1 MVANHVAP
9 GNARP
14 IHVENT
20 DMFDSDREFTLPLEE
35 DCPEKRKRVKP
46 NKQSVSPL
54 GLLIQRAMQLLGLS
68 YQQLVSES
76 NLLAEQNQ
84 NSDMRIGKSTLGNII
99 NGSIRQPGTA
109 KLDSLRIILHLTRDE
124 IDLAIGLAPERRLAE
139 QLRIRSRRTYELTG
153 DSVTR
158 HRKIP
163 LPVLRED
170 SQLKES
176 QFLSG
181 MVRRWVKLEAEY
193 LGSFYPPHLKYVVMG
208 EHDTHAVPV
217 APPGTRVLVNTLL
230 TQVRPSENVGFNER
244 ELYCVLGPNGITCS
258 YLELTTKGKI
268 ILIPHPLS
276 GRMREEF
283 AATDVEVIGQV
294 VGLMFQNEVAAVR
307 NHAHKHNETRG

>member
-1 MVANHVAP
+1 
-9 GNARP
+9 
-14 IHVENT
+14 
-20 DMFDSDREFTLPLEE
+20 MFDSDREFTSPREE

-68 YQQLVSES
+68 YQQLVSQS

-181 MVRRWVKLEAEY
+181 MVSRWVKLEAEY

-208 EHDTHAVPV
+208 ENDTHAVPV

-258 YLELTTKGKI
+258 YLELTTNGKI

-283 AATDVEVIGQV
+283 AATDVMVIGQV
-294 VGLMFQNEVAAVR
+294 VGLLFQNEVADVR
-307 NHAHKHNETRG
+307 NHAHKHNETPG

>member
-1 MVANHVAP
+1 MKS
-9 GNARP
+9 
-14 IHVENT
+14 
-20 DMFDSDREFTLPLEE
+20 DSDSESALEE
-35 DCPEKRKRVKP
+35 HPSEKRQWVKA
-46 NKQSVSPL
+46 NKQTVSPL
-54 GLLIQRAMQLLGLS
+54 GFLIQRAMQLLGLS

-76 NLLAEQNQ
+76 KVLAEQNR
-84 NSDMRIGKSTLGNII
+84 NSDLRIGKSTLGNII
-99 NGSIRQPGTA
+99 NGSIRQPSTA

-153 DSVTR
+153 DSVSR
-158 HRKIP
+158 HRKIT

-181 MVRRWVKLEAEY
+181 MVRRWVQLEAEY

-258 YLELTTKGKI
+258 YLELTTNGKI

-283 AATDVEVIGQV
+283 AATDVAVIGQV
-294 VGLMFQNEVAAVR
+294 VGLLFQNEVAAVR
-307 NHAHKHNETRG
+307 NHAHKHNETPG